1 MSNIQIVQQQ
11 IELARPEFESNVE
24 ALNLKLVFQ
33 KEASFALQIFNQN
46 SYLAGMNPDSI
57 RNAIVNVSLTGLTL
71 NPVMKMAYLIPR
83 KGKCVLDVSY
93 IGLTKILTDTGSVKN
108 IEAGLV
114 YWGEPF
120 ELQRGTEPY
129 IKHGLISDPN
139 KPKGDI
145 RGAYS
150 VATLND
156 GSKSI
161 EWMDATELMSIMQ
174 RSESV
179 KSGKGGAWSTDP
191 GEMCRKTVI
200 KRHYKYLPKSE
211 RAIMAATAIDIDHEN
226 NGIDF
231 EAERR
236 EASQNHVSIDLI
248 DPSNQDNIRKYGVIP
263 ELVNDQRVPEELFS
277 SRGQTRKQ
285 FIDEFGQKFM
295 DGTMQTAYA
304 DSVLNK
310 LREFTG

>member
-11 IELARPEFESNVE
+11 IELAKPEFESNVE
-24 ALNLKLVFQ
+24 AMKLNLVFQ
-33 KEASFALQIFNQN
+33 KEASFALQLFQAN
-46 SYLAGMNPDSI
+46 SYLSKMDPSSI
-57 RNAIVNVSLTGLTL
+57 KSAIVNVSLTGLTL
-71 NPVMKMAYLIPR
+71 NPVMKLAYLIPR
-83 KGKCVLDVSY
+83 KGKCILDVSY
-93 IGLTKILTDTGSVKN
+93 MGLIKILTDTGSVKN
-108 IEAGLV
+108 IEAKLV
-114 YWGEPF
+114 YANEPF
-120 ELQRGTEPY
+120 EIQQGTNPY
-129 IKHGLISDPN
+129 IKHGIASQQ
-139 KPKGDI
+139 KGDI
-145 RGAYS
+145 VGVYS
-150 VATLND
+150 IATLND
-156 GSKSI
+156 GSTSV
-161 EWMDATELMSIMQ
+161 EWMYKEDVDAIAI

-179 KSGKGGAWSTDP
+179 KSGKSSPWHSDYS
-191 GEMCRKTVI
+191 EMARKTVI

-211 RAIMAATAIDIDHEN
+211 RALAAAHAIEIDHEN

-236 EASQNHVSIDLI
+236 EANQNHVSIDLI

-277 SRGQTRKQ
+277 SRGQTRQQ